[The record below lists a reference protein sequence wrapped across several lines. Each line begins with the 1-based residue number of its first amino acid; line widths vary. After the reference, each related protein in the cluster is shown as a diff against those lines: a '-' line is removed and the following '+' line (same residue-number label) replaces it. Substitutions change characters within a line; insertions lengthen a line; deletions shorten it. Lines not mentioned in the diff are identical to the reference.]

1 VILAAK
7 KIIPEFCLFRTCSGC
22 ESVRLARTFLNLE
35 GQIQEKTNRMA
46 SEITSHLP
54 APKAA
59 NPAPLGLAGFGLT
72 TVVLSCVNAGI
83 LPPEAAAV
91 RRSSGLR
98 LRRSRSI
105 IAGILEFKTGN
116 TFGMVAFTSYGLF
129 WWWFAFLKWTIGAG
143 WLKAPPASAV
153 AVTLLMWGIFTFLM
167 WIVTFRLNKAVW
179 SIFLLLWITFFLLA
193 AGDFGYTIGSLS
205 CTKIG
210 GCFGLLTGID
220 ALLVAFIEIFNA
232 TAGREAIP
240 LGHPFIRS

>member
-1 VILAAK
+1 
-7 KIIPEFCLFRTCSGC
+7 
-22 ESVRLARTFLNLE
+22 LARTFLNLE
-35 GQIQEKTNRMA
+35 EHILEKTNRMA
-46 SEITSHLP
+46 SEITSHP
-54 APKAA
+54 AAPKAA

-91 RRSSGLR
+91 VVPLAFAYGGVAQ
-98 LRRSRSI
+98 I

-116 TFGMVAFTSYGLF
+116 TFGTVAFTSFGLF

-179 SIFLLLWITFFLLA
+179 SIFLLLWITFS
-193 AGDFGYTIGSLS
+193 SLRQVTS
-205 CTKIG
+205 
-210 GCFGLLTGID
+210 
-220 ALLVAFIEIFNA
+220 A
-232 TAGREAIP
+232 TPSAI
-240 LGHPFIRS
+240 